1 MNLAHRFDEV
11 LAGSAFAGALPP
23 AVANFAARRGDD
35 DAVRQLPDAA
45 LRGLALALVARP
57 EVAGF
62 ASHRPVWLE
71 RVAALGPGA
80 LRRRADELVSVL
92 APLDGAP
99 LEDAL
104 DALRLRRREEM
115 ALAACADLGG
125 IEPLES
131 VSEFLSRVAEEI
143 LAAAL
148 RLAVRE
154 TRSADDSGFAVL
166 GMGKL
171 AGRELSYHS
180 DLDLIFLVR
189 GDAEQIDRAVR
200 IGQRLISYLTTM
212 TGAGVAYEVD
222 TRLRPSGRQGMLVSS
237 YAGFE
242 RYQTLEAHTWEHLAV
257 LRARAVAGDSE
268 AAPLLA
274 RVHTHV
280 LARRE
285 PPWAELAPLRRR
297 VEDERGSRSSESVA
311 LKTGRGG
318 LMDVD
323 FLAGGGLLERGAKRF
338 PALPSI
344 AALLRACAA
353 GPRIDALLTDYR
365 GLRIVESRARWL
377 AGRAVDALDA
387 EAAGAVAELVQPGLE
402 GGGLLE
408 SLRAACAR
416 VRAAFDAVVDAD
428 TLSALELRP

>member
-1 MNLAHRFDEV
+1 VSLARRFEEALD
-11 LAGSAFAGALPP
+11 GGAFAGPLPA
-23 AVANFAARRGDD
+23 AVATFAARRGDD
-35 DAVRQLPDAA
+35 DAARRLQDAA
-45 LRGLALALVARP
+45 LGGLARALVARP

-62 ASHRPVWLE
+62 ASHRPAWLE
-71 RVAALGPGA
+71 RVAALEPGA
-80 LRRRADELVSVL
+80 LARRADLLSREL
-92 APLDGAP
+92 APLHDAP

-125 IEPLES
+125 IEPQEA
-131 VSEFLSRVAEEI
+131 VSEFLARVAEEI

-154 TRSADDSGFAVL
+154 TRASDASGFAVL

-171 AGRELSYHS
+171 AGRELTYHS

-212 TGAGVAYEVD
+212 TGAGIAYEVD

-257 LRARAVAGDSE
+257 LRARAVAGDEE

-274 RVHTHV
+274 RVHAHV
-280 LARRE
+280 LSRRE
-285 PPWAELAPLRRR
+285 SPWAELAPLRRR
-297 VEDERGSRSSESVA
+297 VEDERGGGSAQRVA
-311 LKTGRGG
+311 LKTGPGG

-323 FLAGGGLLERGAKRF
+323 FLAGGGLLERGAKRL

-353 GPRIDALLTDYR
+353 GPRVDALLADYR
-365 GLRIVESRARWL
+365 RLRIVESRARWL

-387 EAAGAVAELVQPGLE
+387 EAAGAVAELLEPGI
-402 GGGLLE
+402 GADGLME

-416 VRAAFDAVVDAD
+416 VRSAFDAVIEAGS
-428 TLSALELRP
+428 LSALER

>member
-1 MNLAHRFDEV
+1 VSLARRFEDA
-11 LAGSAFAGALPP
+11 LAGGAFAGPLPS
-23 AVANFAARRGDD
+23 AVASFTARRGDD
-35 DAVRQLPDAA
+35 AAARRLPDAA
-45 LRGLALALVARP
+45 LRGLARALVARP

-71 RVAALGPGA
+71 RVAALEPGA
-80 LRRRADELVSVL
+80 LARRAAELASEL
-92 APLDGAP
+92 ECLHDAP

-104 DALRLRRREEM
+104 DTLRLLRREEM

-125 IEPLES
+125 IESQQS
-131 VSEFLSRVAEEI
+131 VSEFLSRIAEEI

-148 RLAVRE
+148 RLALRE
-154 TRSADDSGFAVL
+154 TRSPDASGFAVL

-189 GDAEQIDRAVR
+189 GDAEQVDRAAR

-212 TGAGVAYEVD
+212 TGAGIAYEVD

-257 LRARAVAGDSE
+257 LRARAVAGDGD

-274 RVHTHV
+274 RVHAHV

-297 VEDERGSRSSESVA
+297 VEDERGSGSSERIA
-311 LKTGRGG
+311 LKTGPGG

-323 FLAGGGLLERGAKRF
+323 FLAGGGLLERGAKRV

-344 AALLRACAA
+344 EALLRACAA
-353 GPRIDALLTDYR
+353 GRRVDALLDDYR
-365 GLRIVESRARWL
+365 GLRVVESRARWL

-387 EAAGAVAELVQPGLE
+387 QAAVAVAELVEPGQDAAALM
-402 GGGLLE
+402 E
-408 SLRAACAR
+408 SLRAACTR
-416 VRAAFDAVVDAD
+416 VRAAFDAVIAAD
-428 TLSALELRP
+428 TLSALDR

>member
-1 MNLAHRFDEV
+1 VTLAHRLEEV
-11 LAGSAFAGALPP
+11 LAGCALAGPLPP
-23 AVANFAARRGDD
+23 AVASFAERRGSDT
-35 DAVRQLPDAA
+35 AA
-45 LRGLALALVARP
+45 QHLSEASLRGLARAFVTRP

-62 ASHRPVWLE
+62 ASHRPAWLE
-71 RVAALGPGA
+71 RVAALEPGA
-80 LRRRADELVSVL
+80 LARRADELAREL
-92 APLDGAP
+92 GPLHDLP

-104 DALRLRRREEM
+104 DALRLLRREQM

-125 IEPLES
+125 IEPQES
-131 VSEFLSRVAEEI
+131 VSEFLARVAEEI

-148 RLAVRE
+148 RIAVRE
-154 TRSADDSGFAVL
+154 TRAPDASGFAVL

-171 AGRELSYHS
+171 AGRELTYHS

-212 TGAGVAYEVD
+212 TGAGIAYEVD

-242 RYQTLEAHTWEHLAV
+242 RYQTHEAHTWEHLAV
-257 LRARAVAGDSE
+257 LRARAVAGDGD
-268 AAPLLA
+268 AALLLA
-274 RVHTHV
+274 RVHAHV

-297 VEDERGSRSSESVA
+297 VEDERGSGSAARVA
-311 LKTGRGG
+311 LKTGPGG

-323 FLAGGGLLERGAKRF
+323 FLAGGGLLERGAQRL

-353 GPRIDALLTDYR
+353 GPRGDAR
-365 GLRIVESRARWL
+365 L
-377 AGRAVDALDA
+377 AD
-387 EAAGAVAELVQPGLE
+387 
-402 GGGLLE
+402 
-408 SLRAACAR
+408 
-416 VRAAFDAVVDAD
+416 
-428 TLSALELRP
+428 